1 MRGWFKTSSSEGDR
15 KPRTCLE
22 EPTLGNVRTDQIK
35 RTAKELVR
43 RFPDKFSRDF
53 EENKQLVATLTEGT
67 TIKIRNQIAGYISH
81 SLAAEEEEP
90 VSETSTEEEK
100 EENEQA

>member
-1 MRGWFKTSSSEGDR
+1 M
-15 KPRTCLE
+15 
-22 EPTLGNVRTDQIK
+22 GNVRTDQIK

-53 EENKQLVATLTEGT
+53 EANKKLIATLTEGT

-81 SLAAEEEEP
+81 SLAVEEEEP
-90 VSETSTEEEK
+90 VSEASTEEEEEK
-100 EENEQA
+100 EKEKDEQA